1 MKIEKHHWIYIIATI
16 VTLFG
21 IVTGQYLFILLAFP
35 LGITTYVNKNKDDNE
50 EQK

>member
-1 MKIEKHHWIYIIATI
+1 MKIEKHHWIYIIAAL

-35 LGITTYVNKNKDDNE
+35 LGITTYVNNNKDDSN
-50 EQK
+50 KN

>member
-1 MKIEKHHWIYIIATI
+1 MKIEKHQWIYIIATI

-35 LGITTYVNKNKDDNE
+35 LGITTYINKNKDDEND
-50 EQK
+50 